1 MSRPV
6 VRVSA
11 SERQLPR
18 VPARGAL
25 DEARL
30 NLPRMVLNPSQG
42 PVVSH
47 GVEPAWRPPPRVSS
61 GAQSSFTR
69 RVVDVDLPVI
79 RRAGRPG
86 MPVASQVPCPQEQLL
101 RQVVSQP
108 KGMSTRIVCED
119 MPVIRSSLRPARMTS
134 RPTHSSPL
142 LAPAPRVPKGAALP
156 CVREVSPAE
165 ELPVVRVKKASPA
178 RGRAR
183 KRKLTV
189 EAVPSQVATTG
200 TGSGSQ
206 QLAARLPVVTL
217 QDGDAPQSLTKRKKR
232 KSIGSDFESQAD
244 LEAAKKLREVEE
256 LVELLP
262 SAVSTRLLGGEA
274 AVLQVPDPHE
284 RKRILKETV
293 ALRAGSDGA
302 TLANARRAWESFRS
316 FAQERGLLNDGLP
329 ASAALVASYLK
340 NEGERAANGSGA
352 QGGTTVANSRRVG
365 LLWLHEKLLLP
376 IEVDNIVAL
385 AAANPG
391 QVRAFRRADPASRKR
406 KQSASLP
413 IQCYLQIE
421 TLASAAEESP
431 TRFFAR
437 SLFAF
442 SMLQSVRAVDALRT
456 VEDADEFDTDRIISG
471 YSYFSKDGNPM
482 KTFAPATGFLGD
494 LTWWPE
500 HRRAVRAAG
509 RVFPMWDQPYGS
521 GGRVTEAR
529 LTPPQGY
536 VMPKAHLTASIKA
549 CMMQPP
555 LSMSATE
562 FDELGITS
570 HSEHGSP
577 SDMLTTLGTHSPFGS
592 FLREDV
598 REIGHWLRLGCLE
611 DNLEEGTAGAQG
623 RRRGAGRGRQA
634 TGAFANTAA
643 ECAASYCEGDGRE
656 GRRTAQLRVRRR
668 WIKAV
673 KQALDQYGRPWTELP
688 PGRGSYD
695 ILRTEAP

>member
-1 MSRPV
+1 
-6 VRVSA
+6 
-11 SERQLPR
+11 
-18 VPARGAL
+18 
-25 DEARL
+25 
-30 NLPRMVLNPSQG
+30 
-42 PVVSH
+42 
-47 GVEPAWRPPPRVSS
+47 
-61 GAQSSFTR
+61 
-69 RVVDVDLPVI
+69 
-79 RRAGRPG
+79 
-86 MPVASQVPCPQEQLL
+86 
-101 RQVVSQP
+101 
-108 KGMSTRIVCED
+108 
-119 MPVIRSSLRPARMTS
+119 
-134 RPTHSSPL
+134 
-142 LAPAPRVPKGAALP
+142 
-156 CVREVSPAE
+156 
-165 ELPVVRVKKASPA
+165 
-178 RGRAR
+178 
-183 KRKLTV
+183 LTV

-244 LEAAKKLREVEE
+244 LEVAKKLREVEE

-316 FAQERGLLNDGLP
+316 FAQERGLPNDGLP

-340 NEGERAANGSGA
+340 SEGERAANGSGA

-431 TRFFAR
+431 ARFFAR

-509 RVFPMWDQPYGS
+509 RVFPKWDQPYGS

-688 PGRGSYD
+688 SGRGSYD